1 MTTKGE
7 ATRSGPAKGER
18 SATLQERV
26 AARIDSLT
34 ATERRVARY
43 LADHP
48 QEAAFA
54 SAEELGRVTGTS
66 DASVVRTAKAL
77 GFDGLPELKRSLR
90 DRLEKLL
97 TPASRLRNALSTLGP
112 GPEHALAATLAD
124 RAHLIDDIGRIID
137 PAAFR
142 EAARLVAG
150 AHETVFC
157 GVAGLVIADYAAFR
171 LNRLGRRAR
180 SITDSNAVLVDKLL
194 PLGADDVVVAL
205 APHDMARQTRVVL
218 EHTRRVG
225 AKSILV
231 TETLGEALRG
241 HADITL
247 SVPFGVGDQYGGQI
261 ATLVV
266 LESLTVA
273 VAAEDE
279 ERSLKAFRLMTELR
293 GQLAGETEP
302 GPGNSPR
309 RRRFSDAGSAARG
322 SDGN

>member
-1 MTTKGE
+1 MATKGG
-7 ATRSGPAKGER
+7 ATPSGPSKGER

-34 ATERRVARY
+34 ATEQRVARY
-43 LADHP
+43 LANHP

-97 TPASRLRNALSTLGP
+97 TPASRLSNTLSALGS
-112 GPEHALAATLAD
+112 GPEHALTATLAD
-124 RAHLIDDIGRIID
+124 RVQLIDDIGRIID

-142 EAARLVAG
+142 EAVLLVAG

-157 GVAGLVIADYAAFR
+157 GVAGLVMADYAAFR

-194 PLGADDVVVAL
+194 PLGGDDVVVAL
-205 APHDMARQTRVVL
+205 APHRMARETRVVL

-241 HADITL
+241 QADITL
-247 SVPFGVGDQYGGQI
+247 SVPFGIGDQYGGQV

-279 ERSLKAFRLMTELR
+279 ERSLKAFTLMNELR
-293 GQLAGETEP
+293 GQLAGEP
-302 GPGNSPR
+302 GPGPENPTR
-309 RRRFSDAGSAARG
+309 RRRSNGSKVRG
-322 SDGN
+322 SDAN

>member
-1 MTTKGE
+1 MATKGG
-7 ATRSGPAKGER
+7 AAHSGPSEGER

-34 ATERRVARY
+34 ATEQRIARY

-54 SAEELGRVTGTS
+54 SAEELGRFTGTS

-97 TPASRLRNALSTLGP
+97 TPASRLRNTLSNLGP
-112 GPEHALAATLAD
+112 GPENALAATLAD
-124 RAHLIDDIGRIID
+124 RVHLIDDISRIID

-142 EAARLVAG
+142 DAVRVVAG

-157 GVAGLVIADYAAFR
+157 GVAGLVIAEHAAFR

-180 SITDSNAVLVDKLL
+180 TITDSNAVLVDKLL
-194 PLGADDVVVAL
+194 PLGPDDVVVAL
-205 APHDMARQTRVVL
+205 APHRMARETRIVL
-218 EHTRRVG
+218 DHTRRVG
-225 AKSILV
+225 AKSVLV

-247 SVPFGVGDQYGGQI
+247 SVPFGIGDQYGGQI

-279 ERSLKAFRLMTELR
+279 ERSLKAFTLMTELR
-293 GQLAGETEP
+293 AQFAGEPES
-302 GPGNSPR
+302 GPESSTR
-309 RRRFSDAGSAARG
+309 RRRSNGES
-322 SDGN
+322 